1 MLMSK
6 KYRPAKMVSW
16 FAPKILFQTGIK
28 VAISGLFGNYA
39 DKREM
44 EAALADK
51 ATDEKEL
58 SSMAA
63 DYAQREEIWIDFV
76 SDTGDGFNSTFSIAR
91 TIAQKQLHIEDHN
104 GAHLLK
110 RGKILLFGG
119 DQIYPAP
126 TADAYENKFRTPY
139 ETAFPLEENDHD
151 RPHMFAIPGNHD
163 WYDGL
168 GNFLKVFCQQR
179 NIGNWKTLQ
188 RRSYFALPLPY
199 DYWIWAIDV
208 QLDEDIDKPQLEYFR
223 RIADNHMKQNDKI
236 ILLTAEPAWIYHEL
250 YKSDKSFNRFNF
262 FVENYITGTV
272 DRPLAKSFCLSVVL
286 TGDLHHY
293 SHYESLSG
301 EAFCKHF
308 IGSGGGGAFLHLT
321 HNLPSELSTLKGA
334 AKLKRCFPDAKTSYT
349 LLHGVLLFFWKNP
362 LFSALLSVV
371 YCLLLWFLQS
381 AQPNYMQ
388 TLSRVSFSGFLSV
401 TGRAV
406 LATPFVFLLCTLIV
420 AGFYNFTD
428 KKRGM
433 QRVKWFGLVHGVLQ
447 CLLPF
452 LSFWFVARTYYP
464 VLMEEVLKVYWWPIF
479 ALIIAVTG
487 FIQGGIFMGLY
498 LYISNLVFNNHIDEA
513 SSALACED
521 YKNFLRVRIDKDGMC
536 IYPVGIKKVTKSWK
550 QQCVQG
556 KLIIEGELPEC
567 HLIEAPIVIKN
578 K

>member
-1 MLMSK
+1 MSK
-6 KYRPAKMVSW
+6 KYRQAKMVSW
-16 FAPKILFQTGIK
+16 FAPKMLFQTAVK

-44 EAALADK
+44 EAALADR

-58 SSMAA
+58 NNMAA
-63 DYAQREEIWIDFV
+63 DYAHRDEMWIDFV
-76 SDTGDGFNSTFSIAR
+76 SDTGDGFNSTFSVAR
-91 TIAQKQLHIEDHN
+91 TIAQPELRIKDHS
-104 GAHLLK
+104 GERLLK
-110 RGKILLFGG
+110 RGKILLLGG

-126 TADAYENKFRTPY
+126 TADAYENKFRTPF
-139 ETAFPLEENDHD
+139 EAAFPLEGNDCD

-179 NIGNWKTLQ
+179 NIGNWKTMQ
-188 RRSYFALPLPY
+188 RRSYFALPLPHN
-199 DYWIWAIDV
+199 YWVWAIDV

-223 RIADNHMKQNDKI
+223 RIASGDLMKQGDKI

-250 YKSDKSFNRFNF
+250 YKTDKSYNRFNF
-262 FVENYITGTV
+262 FVENYITGSA
-272 DRPLAKSFCLSVVL
+272 DKPLLKHFNLAVVL

-293 SHYESLSG
+293 SHYEALSDN
-301 EAFCKHF
+301 AYCKHY

-321 HNLPSELSTLKGA
+321 HNLPAELTTLNVG
-334 AKLKRCFPDAKTSYT
+334 AKLKARFPDAKTSLA
-349 LLHGVLLFFWKNP
+349 LLHGNLVFFWKNP
-362 LFSALLSVV
+362 LFAALLSIV

-401 TGRAV
+401 TGKAV
-406 LATPFVFLLCTLIV
+406 LATPFVFLLCSLIV

-433 QRVKWFGLVHGVLQ
+433 RPVKLFGLIHGVLQ

-452 LSFWFVARTYYP
+452 VSFWFVARTYYP
-464 VLMEEVLKVYWWPIF
+464 VFVEEVLNAYWWPLF
-479 ALIIAVTG
+479 ALIIAITG
-487 FIQGGIFMGLY
+487 FIQGGVLMGLY
-498 LYISNLVFNNHIDEA
+498 LYVSSLVFDNHIDEA

-521 YKNFLRVRIDKDGMC
+521 YKNFLRIRINKEGLS
-536 IYPVGIKKVTKSWK
+536 IYPIGIKKVTKSWK
-550 QQCVQG
+550 QYDEG
-556 KLIIEGELPEC
+556 EKLRVEGELPEC
-567 HLIEAPIVIKN
+567 HLIEPPIIIKN